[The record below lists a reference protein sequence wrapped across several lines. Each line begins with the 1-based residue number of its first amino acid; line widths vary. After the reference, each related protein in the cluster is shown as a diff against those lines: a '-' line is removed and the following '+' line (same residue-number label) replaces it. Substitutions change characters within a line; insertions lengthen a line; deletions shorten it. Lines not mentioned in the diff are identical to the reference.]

1 MCYYLGPA
9 PLLRFST
16 NQGPGSKVRPPC
28 TPWLPQSG
36 MLTSRSHIIT
46 SFCQAQTRGTGH
58 RLIQLPGGILFSLH
72 TRLSTA
78 PSTSVYFE
86 PTRYHVRPLPTWLY
100 PLRLSPVPA
109 LYVRFLARVRTRSPT
124 YANPG
129 PPANATYTRGH
140 RSPVFHPGGYEIL
153 HGHSSQLFSPPID
166 VTASNRGA
174 TFMPL
179 GH

>member
-1 MCYYLGPA
+1 MSATMCYYLDPA
-9 PLLRFST
+9 RASQVETPLPPPSSVQLRVL
-16 NQGPGSKVRPPC
+16 PG
-28 TPWLPQSG
+28 T
-36 MLTSRSHIIT
+36 
-46 SFCQAQTRGTGH
+46 QTRGTGH

-129 PPANATYTRGH
+129 PPANATYTRDH
-140 RSPVFHPGGYEIL
+140 RSPVIHPGGYEIL

-174 TFMPL
+174 TFMPF